1 MIRLDKF
8 ISNYN
13 LATRSEVKKL
23 CKQGLIKVNDIIIN
37 NSDYKINE
45 NDLVTFID
53 KVITFTKYQYIMMN
67 KPQGYISA
75 TSDSNEHTVLELID
89 NPIKDLNIVGRLD
102 KDTTGLL
109 LLTNDG
115 ELNHNLLS
123 PKKHVYKT
131 YLATIDGLVTNDD
144 IIAFE
149 KGININDEYTTLP
162 ATLEILD
169 ANNISKVKVTIK
181 EGKFHQIKRMFIALD
196 KEVIE
201 LKRLSI
207 KNLVLDENLELGEYR
222 FLTEEEIYD
231 LKSN

>member
-23 CKQGLIKVNDIIIN
+23 CKQGLIKVNDIIIK

-181 EGKFHQIKRMFIALD
+181 EGKFHQIKRMFIALG

>member
-23 CKQGLIKVNDIIIN
+23 CKQGLIKVNDIIIK

>member
-13 LATRSEVKKL
+13 LASRSEVKKL
-23 CKQGLIKVNDIIIN
+23 CKQQLIKVNNIVVK
-37 NSDYKINE
+37 NSDTKINE
-45 NDLVTFID
+45 GDIITFID
-53 KVITFTKYQYIMMN
+53 NDIVYKQYHYIMMN

-75 TSDSNEHTVLELID
+75 TYDKSEHTIFELID

-131 YLATIDGLVTNDD
+131 YYALIAGKVTNDD
-144 IIAFE
+144 IKAFND
-149 KGININDEYTTLP
+149 GININNEYITLP
-162 ATLEILD
+162 AILEIIES
-169 ANNISKVKVTIK
+169 NNISKVKVTIK
-181 EGKFHQIKRMFIALD
+181 EGKYHQIKRMFIALN
-196 KEVIE
+196 KEVLE

-207 KNLVLDENLELGEYR
+207 KNLVLDNSLELGQYR
-222 FLTEEEIYD
+222 YLTEEEIDD

>member
-13 LATRSEVKKL
+13 LASRSEVKKL
-23 CKQGLIKVNDIIIN
+23 CKQQLIKVNNIVVK
-37 NSDYKINE
+37 NSDTKINE
-45 NDLVTFID
+45 GDIITFID
-53 KVITFTKYQYIMMN
+53 NDIVYKQYHYIMMN

-75 TSDSNEHTVLELID
+75 THDKSEHTIFELID

-131 YLATIDGLVTNDD
+131 YYALIAGKVTNDD
-144 IIAFE
+144 IKAFND
-149 KGININDEYTTLP
+149 GININNEYITLP
-162 ATLEILD
+162 AILEIIES
-169 ANNISKVKVTIK
+169 NNISKVKVTIK
-181 EGKFHQIKRMFIALD
+181 EGKYHQIKRMFIALN
-196 KEVIE
+196 KEVLE

-207 KNLVLDENLELGEYR
+207 KNLVLDNSLELGQYR
-222 FLTEEEIYD
+222 YLTEEEIDD

>member
-23 CKQGLIKVNDIIIN
+23 CKQGLIKVNDIIIK

-131 YLATIDGLVTNDD
+131 YLATIVGLVTNDD

>member
-13 LATRSEVKKL
+13 LASRSEVKKL
-23 CKQGLIKVNDIIIN
+23 CKQQLIKVNNIVVK
-37 NSDYKINE
+37 NSDTKINE
-45 NDLVTFID
+45 GDIITFID
-53 KVITFTKYQYIMMN
+53 NDIVYKQYHYIMMN

-75 TSDSNEHTVLELID
+75 TYDKSERTIFELID

-131 YLATIDGLVTNDD
+131 YYALIAGKVTNDD
-144 IIAFE
+144 IKAFND
-149 KGININDEYTTLP
+149 GININNEYITLP
-162 ATLEILD
+162 AILEIIES
-169 ANNISKVKVTIK
+169 NNISKVKVTIK
-181 EGKFHQIKRMFIALD
+181 EGKYHQIKRMFIALN
-196 KEVIE
+196 KEVLE

-207 KNLVLDENLELGEYR
+207 KNLVLDNSLELGQYR
-222 FLTEEEIYD
+222 YLTEEEIDD

>member
-13 LATRSEVKKL
+13 LASRSEVKKL
-23 CKQGLIKVNDIIIN
+23 CKQQLIKVNNIIVK
-37 NSDYKINE
+37 NSDTKINE
-45 NDLVTFID
+45 GDIITFID
-53 KVITFTKYQYIMMN
+53 NDIVYKQYHYIMMN

-75 TSDSNEHTVLELID
+75 THDKSEHTIFELID

-131 YLATIDGLVTNDD
+131 YYALIAGKVTNDD
-144 IIAFE
+144 IKAFND
-149 KGININDEYTTLP
+149 GININNEYITLP
-162 ATLEILD
+162 AILEIIES
-169 ANNISKVKVTIK
+169 NNISKVKVTIK
-181 EGKFHQIKRMFIALD
+181 EGKYHQIKRMFIALN
-196 KEVIE
+196 KEVLE

-207 KNLVLDENLELGEYR
+207 KNLVLDNSLELGQYR
-222 FLTEEEIYD
+222 YLTKEEIDD
-231 LKSN
+231 LKSS

>member
-13 LATRSEVKKL
+13 LATRSEIKKL
-23 CKQGLIKVNDIIIN
+23 CKQGLIKVNNNIVK
-37 NSDYKINE
+37 NSDYKIKE
-45 NDLVTFID
+45 NDIISFID
-53 KVITFTKYQYIMMN
+53 QEIVYIKYQYIMMN
-67 KPQGYISA
+67 KPKGYVSA
-75 TSDSNEHTVLELID
+75 TSDRCEPTVLELID

-123 PKKHVYKT
+123 PKKHVYKS
-131 YLATIDGLVTNDD
+131 YYALIDGLVTDDD
-144 IIAFE
+144 IRAFE
-149 KGININDEYTTLP
+149 LGVNINNEYITLP
-162 ATLEILD
+162 AKLEILE
-169 ANNISKVKVTIK
+169 ANDTSKVIVTIK
-181 EGKFHQIKRMFIALD
+181 EGKFHQIKRMFIALG

-207 KNLVLDENLELGEYR
+207 KNLVLDDCLELGEYR
-222 FLTEEEIYD
+222 FLTQMEIDD
-231 LKSN
+231 LKAN